1 MLLAL
6 SPAEEN
12 ELRTQ
17 VLCREIQVDF
27 IEVGKLLVANSDRAL
42 WSTLGHE
49 SFSDYVESLGVFS
62 YSHATRLM
70 GITRLILDDKLTLPD
85 VMEMGVSKATLL
97 LPLKEITE
105 ERIEQAKQLSVREL
119 RAEIQGE
126 PKEREGTLIIC
137 PRCGEQ
143 FRR

>member
-1 MLLAL
+1 
-6 SPAEEN
+6 
-12 ELRTQ
+12 
-17 VLCREIQVDF
+17 
-27 IEVGKLLVANSDRAL
+27 
-42 WSTLGHE
+42 LGHE